1 MFVLGVDLSSRCNSY
16 TYTANS
22 SLFGFTAAPPPPPPP
37 TSYSTISLS
46 TDTASF
52 GSRDSS
58 SYMQA
63 PAAPQL
69 MSTISKGKLKS
80 HKFLDNFGE
89 QKMYTETEPRG
100 YKRHSPKNA
109 T

>member
-22 SLFGFTAAPPPPPPP
+22 SLFGFTAPPPPPPP
-37 TSYSTISLS
+37 STSYSTISLS

-58 SYMQA
+58 SYMQV
-63 PAAPQL
+63 PAAQRL
-69 MSTISKGKLKS
+69 MWITSK
-80 HKFLDNFGE
+80 
-89 QKMYTETEPRG
+89 
-100 YKRHSPKNA
+100 
-109 T
+109 